1 MDRIDI
7 LISVCVITS
16 IFLVIKFGR
25 KKTSIYRIVE
35 DIDYRGGTAFRAEY
49 YIQRKS
55 LLFGFIPYWG
65 SLMDSDSEYA
75 NQIRFT
81 SIQEAEKFIV
91 KLKAQD
97 NMLNGT
103 VRSVI
108 KEIKI

>member
-7 LISVCVITS
+7 LMSVCAVTAT
-16 IFLVIKFGR
+16 FLLIKFGH
-25 KKTSIYRIVE
+25 KKTSTYRIVE
-35 DIDYRGGTAFRAEY
+35 DIDYRGGRAGRAEY
-49 YIQRKS
+49 YIQRKYMFLS
-55 LLFGFIPYWG
+55 IISWWG
-65 SLMDSDSEYA
+65 NLMDSDGEYA
-75 NQIRFT
+75 NVIRFT